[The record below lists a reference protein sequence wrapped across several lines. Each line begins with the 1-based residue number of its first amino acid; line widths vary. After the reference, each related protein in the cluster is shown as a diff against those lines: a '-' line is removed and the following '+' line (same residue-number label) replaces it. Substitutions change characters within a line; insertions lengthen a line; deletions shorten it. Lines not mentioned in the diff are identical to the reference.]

1 VFISGNKNQNG
12 KIFMQM
18 PDGKFTTLS
27 DLEFGDESNSAI
39 SAATFFDANKDG
51 FQDLYIAKGGYSIF
65 DPQTSSLQDEL
76 FLNNGK
82 GGFVKQNLPDVSA
95 VVRHLSKLVI
105 LIWMEI

>member
-39 SAATFFDANKDG
+39 SAATFLMQIKMVFKIYISQRADTLSLILKRL
-51 FQDLYIAKGGYSIF
+51 LYRMNYF
-65 DPQTSSLQDEL
+65 
-76 FLNNGK
+76 
-82 GGFVKQNLPDVSA
+82 
-95 VVRHLSKLVI
+95 
-105 LIWMEI
+105 